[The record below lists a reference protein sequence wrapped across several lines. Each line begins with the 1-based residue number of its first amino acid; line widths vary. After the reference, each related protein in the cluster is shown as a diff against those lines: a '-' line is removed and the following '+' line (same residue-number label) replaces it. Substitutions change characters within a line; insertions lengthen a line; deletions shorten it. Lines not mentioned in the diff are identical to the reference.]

1 MKKLSSQK
9 KFQDVKFFS
18 INAEKNELKHFYHDK
33 PPLIMLYSKKD
44 LLNPIYY
51 EDQPDLKKVAKF
63 INSKKDLVKTKITS
77 DFFTNEFWE
86 F

>member
-1 MKKLSSQK
+1 
-9 KFQDVKFFS
+9 
-18 INAEKNELKHFYHDK
+18 
-33 PPLIMLYSKKD
+33 MLYSKKD

-77 DFFTNEFWE
+77 DFFTNEF
-86 F
+86 